1 MSIDYISDLHLNYH
15 LQNKNHTELF
25 TQLIDLKNTSEILII
40 AGDLGDDN
48 KQNYNVLKFLSSFY
62 KNIIITLGNHEYYSK
77 NSLSRIVDFKAM
89 IKKENNIHLLDGNI
103 VKINDIRFGG
113 AMGWYDG
120 TYIMKYFNKYYTQ
133 NKTIIN
139 KKWKELMSFD
149 RKNISHISDFYTL
162 FEQELPKIE
171 SVYQKSDV
179 MITHINPSNLKEH
192 QNPEY
197 MNEYST
203 GFFCFDGLK
212 YLNNTTAKFWIFGH
226 THAKVDY
233 EYNNT
238 KVLSNPLGYPDE
250 NLGIKIHNFNYK

>member
-1 MSIDYISDLHLNYH
+1 MSIDYISDLHLNYN
-15 LQNKNHTELF
+15 LHTKSHKELF
-25 TQLIDLKNTSEILII
+25 DKLIDVKNISDILII
-40 AGDLGDDN
+40 AGDIGDDN
-48 KQNYNVLKFLSSFY
+48 IQNFDVLKFLGSFY
-62 KNIIITLGNHEYYSK
+62 KNIIITFGNHDYYSK
-77 NSLSRIVDFKAM
+77 NSICRINDFKSM
-89 IKKENNIHLLDGNI
+89 INQEKNIHLLDGNI

-133 NKTIIN
+133 NKFIIN

-149 RKNISHISDFYTL
+149 RKNISHITDFYTL

-171 SVYQKSDV
+171 LIYRESDV

-197 MNEYST
+197 INEYST

-226 THAKVDY
+226 THTKVDY
-233 EYNNT
+233 EYNNI
-238 KVLSNPLGYPDE
+238 KVLSNPLGYPSE
-250 NLGIKIHNFNYK
+250 NFNSKIHSFNYI